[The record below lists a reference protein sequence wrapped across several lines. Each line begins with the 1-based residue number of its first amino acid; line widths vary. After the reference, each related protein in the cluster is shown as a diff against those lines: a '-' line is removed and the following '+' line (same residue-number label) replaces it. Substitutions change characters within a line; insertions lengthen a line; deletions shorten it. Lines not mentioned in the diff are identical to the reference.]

1 MLRRA
6 APSGTVRPMG
16 VPNEVWIVAGLYVV
30 LALAVGA
37 VLARKA
43 GGSVEEFF
51 LSGRRLPW
59 WAVGTSMV
67 ATTFA
72 SDTPLVITGWVRDS
86 GIWQNW
92 QWWCLAGGGML
103 TTFLFARYWRRGKV
117 MTTAELAELRYGGGD
132 AKLLRFVQG
141 VFQAGLT
148 NTIILCWV
156 ILAAAKI
163 LGALFEAD
171 KVVAVTLAS
180 VLALAY
186 STMAGFWAVVV
197 TDVVQFVMAMVGSI
211 ALAIAVWNGVGGVE
225 AIQDSLATGVI
236 RPEQLAFFPP
246 AGPGSWM
253 DGSFWTVPL
262 VTACVF
268 LGVQWWATDQVD
280 GGGHAVQR
288 ISAARTEKDGL
299 LGSLWYNLAH
309 YALRPWPWIL
319 VAVCSLVVLPPLEA
333 VSPIEGKVVDIDLE
347 VGRAKVSPGPDFQP
361 IEVDLFG
368 VEGAAED
375 WRPSQPKVSEGDAV
389 QAGTVLAASDPEA
402 AYVTMA
408 RRYLTNPWML
418 GILVASLLAAFMSTV
433 DTHTNL
439 AASFF
444 VNDLYRRFFR
454 KNAADRH
461 YVLVARLASVAALAL
476 GAGLAWANDRI
487 SDLYTFF
494 LAFLSGVGPVYIL
507 RWLWWRVRATTEI
520 VAMVSSAL
528 AASALTFGPRI
539 AAGLSSWSPSFAWLA
554 PWSEVTWEL
563 GPLSEAGQLTVA
575 GRLILVVT
583 FSTTL
588 ALLVTLILP
597 RPSAERLTGFYL
609 RVRPLGWW
617 EPVRVLC
624 PGVPPAQDG
633 RAVVLGVIGGLLTTY
648 GMLFAIGSVLFEQ
661 GTGQAVTWTALA
673 GFGAVLV
680 TASLFQ
686 LEGAPAL
693 EVAGEAAADA
703 GPELGQAP
711 VEETPEPV
719 QPAPLPPEPSAAIQ
733 AVASPEEERDPLS
746 ALEATAAER
755 ERQRPEPHSQP
766 LQPEGAAEPAI
777 EPKPEPLPSESQA
790 PRSEPPAGPPSKRWP
805 LSPSPEDEP
814 RN

>member
-1 MLRRA
+1 
-6 APSGTVRPMG
+6 MG
-16 VPNEVWIVAGLYVV
+16 VPNEVWIVAGLYVA

-37 VLARKA
+37 ALARKA

-72 SDTPLVITGWVRDS
+72 SDTPLVITGWVRDT

-103 TTFLFARYWRRGKV
+103 TTFLFARYWRRGQV

-148 NTIILCWV
+148 NTIVLCWV

-171 KVVAVTLAS
+171 KVVAVTIAS

-197 TDVVQFVMAMVGSI
+197 TDVVQFVMAMVGSV
-211 ALAIAVWNGVGGVE
+211 ALAIAVWNGIGGVE
-225 AIQDSLATGVI
+225 AVQEAMAAGSI

-246 AGPGSWM
+246 AGPGSWTEM
-253 DGSFWTVPL
+253 SFWTVPL

-288 ISAARTEKDGL
+288 ISAARTERDGL
-299 LGSLWYNLAH
+299 LGSLWYNVAH

-319 VAVCSLVVLPPLEA
+319 VAVGSLVVLSPLEA
-333 VSPIEGKVVDIDLE
+333 TSPIEGTVQALDLE
-347 VGRAKVSPGPDFQP
+347 SGRALIQPGPDYAP
-361 IEVDLFG
+361 VEIDLF
-368 VEGAAED
+368 EGTEAD
-375 WRPSQPKVSEGDAV
+375 WRPSLARVRVGDVIEPGA
-389 QAGTVLAASDPEA
+389 VLAVSDPEA

-454 KNAADRH
+454 KHAADRH
-461 YVLVARLASVAALAL
+461 YVFVARLASVAALAL
-476 GAGLAWANDRI
+476 GATLAWANDRI

-494 LAFLSGVGPVYIL
+494 LAFLSGVGPVYVL

-520 VAMVSSAL
+520 VAMISSAL
-528 AASALTFGPRI
+528 AASALTFGPKV

-575 GRLILVVT
+575 GRLILVVA

-588 ALLVTLILP
+588 ALVVTLILP
-597 RPSAERLTGFYL
+597 RPNAERLVGFYR

-624 PGVPPAQDG
+624 PEAEPASDG
-633 RAVVLGVIGGLLTTY
+633 RAVRRGVVGGLLTTY
-648 GMLFAIGSVLFEQ
+648 GLLFAIGSVLFEQ
-661 GTGQAVTWTALA
+661 GTVQAVTWTALA
-673 GFGAVLV
+673 GLGAVLV
-680 TASLFQ
+680 TISLFQ
-686 LEGAPAL
+686 LEGAPRMA
-693 EVAGEAAADA
+693 VAGAGDVSDDGPADDPINE
-703 GPELGQAP
+703 PEL
-711 VEETPEPV
+711 
-719 QPAPLPPEPSAAIQ
+719 EPSIPAGIDPAEDTEPEND
-733 AVASPEEERDPLS
+733 AEAHGDPEEPEGEGSSPRWPLAPSPEE
-746 ALEATAAER
+746 
-755 ERQRPEPHSQP
+755 
-766 LQPEGAAEPAI
+766 
-777 EPKPEPLPSESQA
+777 
-790 PRSEPPAGPPSKRWP
+790 GP
-805 LSPSPEDEP
+805 DQG
-814 RN
+814 